1 MTLDAKSIAA
11 ELATKGYTLVPDF
24 LTGEALTEAVAAIE
38 TYFPDPESGDGTA
51 EDVAARKHAVPFP
64 FTSNALNRH
73 PLDPRVIN
81 VVEEL
86 LGTTDLRMTSAF
98 IQAKYGTA
106 YGESKDQRLHNDSWA
121 VSGLVYPRADGVY
134 QRVYGILYLTDVSE
148 DTAPTYVV
156 DRAAHLGVP
165 LLTPEGTG
173 AYDKESYPE
182 LYERE
187 RPIVASEGS
196 LLLFVGDIVHRGSGY
211 RERLG
216 RRLALFFNIHGA
228 QARWT
233 DKHLWSLRPAHPDW
247 GTFRDLMIELEP
259 RQRHLLGFPPPG
271 DDYWT
276 EETIKH
282 LSEMYPGIDAAPYL
296 PAEVTS

>member
-1 MTLDAKSIAA
+1 MDAKDIAA
-11 ELATKGYTLVPDF
+11 ELATKGYALVPDF

-38 TYFPDPESGDGTA
+38 TYFPDPESGDRTA
-51 EDVAARKHAVPFP
+51 EDVAALKHAVPFP

-73 PLDPRVIN
+73 PLDPRV
-81 VVEEL
+81 VDVAEKL
-86 LGTTDLRMTSAF
+86 LGTTDLRLTSAF

-106 YGESKDQRLHNDSWA
+106 YGGTKDQRLHNDAWA
-121 VSGLVYPRADGVY
+121 VNSLVYPRADGVY
-134 QRVYGILYLTDVSE
+134 QRVYGILYLTDVSQ

-156 DRAAHLGVP
+156 DRAARLGVP

-187 RPIVASEGS
+187 RPIVAGKGS
-196 LLLFVGDIVHRGSGY
+196 LLLFVGDTVHRGSAY
-211 RERLG
+211 HERLG

-247 GTFRDLMIELEP
+247 GTFRDLMTELEP

-271 DDYWT
+271 DAYWT
-276 EETIKH
+276 EDTIKH
-282 LSEMYPGIDAAPYL
+282 LSQMYPGIDAEPYM
-296 PAEVTS
+296 PTEVTP